1 MNFVEAMLTDVRPDY
16 DVVVIGAGF
25 GGMYAMHRLRQAG
38 HSVQSFEAGDGVGGT
53 WYWNRYPGARCDVE
67 SIQYSYSFDPEL
79 EQDWDWSER
88 YATQPEILRYADHV
102 ADRYDLRRDI
112 EFGTRVTSVRYSE
125 ADRLWTLQTDTGRST
140 TARFVVSAVG
150 CLSDARIPE
159 WSGLDTY
166 RGQVLHTGRWPHDP
180 VDFAGRR
187 VAVIGTGSSGIQAIP
202 VLAEQAEHLTVFQ
215 RTPNYSIP
223 ARNREFSADELRE
236 IKAGYRELRAKAR
249 HTGGGNYLGHGT
261 ASALSVSEHER
272 EQEYERRWQIGG
284 NGFVVCYADLFFD
297 LDANETAAE
306 FVRRR
311 IRETV
316 RDPQVAELL
325 TPRDHPIGS
334 KRICVD
340 SDYYATF
347 NRDDVELV
355 DVRADPIVEFTP
367 DGLRTEYREFAF
379 DAVVFATGYDA
390 MTGPL
395 LRMNVVGCG
404 RQRLEDK
411 WSAGPRTYLGLMTAG
426 FPNLFMLTGPGSPSV
441 LASVI
446 AAIEQHVD
454 FTVELL
460 DWMRSR
466 AQVVVEAQPDA
477 EDAWVEHVNELAAR
491 TIYPRANSWYLGT
504 NVPGK
509 TRVFMPYSGGLHTY
523 RAECDRVAAAGY
535 PGLAVTR

>member
-1 MNFVEAMLTDVRPDY
+1 MTDSHTDH

-25 GGMYAMHRLRQAG
+25 AGMYAIHKLRQAG
-38 HSVQSFEAGDGVGGT
+38 FDVHCFEAGDGVGGT

-67 SIQYSYSFDPEL
+67 SFQYSYSFDPDLQQE
-79 EQDWDWSER
+79 WDWSER
-88 YATQPEILRYADHV
+88 YAPQPEILRYAEHV
-102 ADRYDLRRDI
+102 ADRYDLWRDI
-112 EFGTRVTSVRYSE
+112 EFSTRVTSLRYSDE
-125 ADRLWTLQTDTGRST
+125 DRHWVVGTDTGVTT
-140 TARFVVSAVG
+140 TARYCVSAVG

-159 WSGLDTY
+159 WPGLDSY
-166 RGQVLHTGRWPHDP
+166 RGQVLHTGRWPHES

-187 VAVIGTGSSGIQAIP
+187 VAVVGTGSSGIQAIP
-202 VLAEQAEHLTVFQ
+202 VIAAEAGHLAVFQ

-223 ARNREFSADELRE
+223 ARNRTFTADDLCE
-236 IKAGYRELRAKAR
+236 IKAGYDELRAKAR
-249 HTGGGNYLGHGT
+249 LTGGGNYLDHGT
-261 ASALSVSEHER
+261 VSALAVGDEER
-272 EQEYERRWQIGG
+272 EREYERRWQIGG
-284 NGFVVCYADLFFD
+284 NGFIVCYSDLFVD
-297 LDANETAAE
+297 LRANETAAE

-316 RDPQVAELL
+316 QDPAVAERL

-340 SDYYATF
+340 TDYYATF
-347 NRDDVELV
+347 NRHNVELV
-355 DVRADPIVEFTP
+355 DVRADPIQEFTET
-367 DGLRTEYREFAF
+367 GLRMASGREFEF

-395 LRMNVVGCG
+395 LRMNVVGAHG
-404 RQRLEDK
+404 QRLEDK

-454 FTVELL
+454 FTVALL
-460 DWMRSR
+460 DWVRGRGGTSVD
-466 AQVVVEAQPDA
+466 ADTAA
-477 EDAWVEHVNELAAR
+477 EDAWVDHVNDLAAQ

-509 TRVFMPYSGGLHTY
+509 PRVFMPYSGGLHTY
-523 RAECDRVAAAGY
+523 RAECERVAASGYAG
-535 PGLAVTR
+535 LVVAR